1 MFVDNYNKFLTNLI
15 LEHSRNDKIP
25 ELTWNK
31 KRKTGIF
38 LFGPPGVGK
47 TTFVDNFLIPYLKN
61 YKIFNSD
68 NLIQKLKK
76 IGKKLIN
83 DDKINQKLIDN
94 KKILKILKNKYHIDV
109 KLSDEEIVE
118 ILKGNEFIDN
128 ENLLINRMIL
138 FMKNS
143 NADFIFDSTGNNPQ
157 RIEKLVNMAKE
168 NHYDIIFIKV
178 YNDLKT
184 TIYQNLNRDRKV
196 EINYLFQSYLNASKN
211 ITNLKKL
218 NPNNFYIYNVANNNF
233 YETTKYID
241 FLNPTDNIFEELDI
255 NLKDNISYHGQHL
268 KSCHFKKRRN
278 KIFYFFQFKE
288 DYDKFINKISKSNSD
303 IEIENINRTKLAK
316 HWNSGIILYK
326 KQYR

>member
-83 DDKINQKLIDN
+83 DDKINQKLINN

-128 ENLLINRMIL
+128 ENL
-138 FMKNS
+138 
-143 NADFIFDSTGNNPQ
+143 
-157 RIEKLVNMAKE
+157 
-168 NHYDIIFIKV
+168 IK
-178 YNDLKT
+178 
-184 TIYQNLNRDRKV
+184 
-196 EINYLFQSYLNASKN
+196 F
-211 ITNLKKL
+211 
-218 NPNNFYIYNVANNNF
+218 
-233 YETTKYID
+233 
-241 FLNPTDNIFEELDI
+241 
-255 NLKDNISYHGQHL
+255 
-268 KSCHFKKRRN
+268 
-278 KIFYFFQFKE
+278 
-288 DYDKFINKISKSNSD
+288 
-303 IEIENINRTKLAK
+303 
-316 HWNSGIILYK
+316 
-326 KQYR
+326 